1 MIDGAAM
8 SASRSSNSYHKL
20 IHTKQ
25 MIIFVAILFLL
36 FASGTVVSGWLL
48 YKLAQVDIEPRCYQM
63 QHRFDNIKC

>member
-1 MIDGAAM
+1 MIDEAAT

-20 IHTKQ
+20 INDRK
-25 MIIFVAILFLL
+25 MITIIAIIFLL

-48 YKLAQVDIEPRCYQM
+48 YKLAMVDIEPRCYQS